1 MANNMTEHL
10 IDVVIPVFNGAK
22 TVRSAVESIKDQTV
36 RGIKILIVDDGSTDD
51 TPHILTEIAGG
62 DARVKVIRQPHGGVV
77 AARNTGLAHCRAEF
91 VALLDADDL
100 AYPHRFAKQLAYLQE
115 HPECVAVSGAIRFID
130 ELGFLG
136 DILRLPSPDE
146 ADAEWVPAK
155 EPYLIHSC
163 LMARLSA
170 LRAVGGYRNVVY
182 SEDSDLYWRIHQPGK
197 LHNMDTV
204 LGGYRMHNASISG
217 SSINNGRTM
226 ALSSQL
232 AAISAVRRRL
242 DRTDV
247 SFPVEAAGE
256 YRAATSLA
264 EIFTL
269 GCRGLTSS
277 EIPHLE
283 IALAAKLLELAAYR
297 PYELELTDCRFI
309 RTALTNRVRSLNPK
323 NKTELMHV
331 VTRTGARL
339 VRKRRLR
346 EAFALVPFAQY
357 PRATKHLA
365 KRFASLPFSKLT

>member
-1 MANNMTEHL
+1 MSEHL
-10 IDVVIPVFNGAK
+10 INVVIPVFNGAK
-22 TVRSAVESIKDQTV
+22 TVRSAVESINDQTV
-36 RGIKILIVDDGSTDD
+36 RSIKILIVDDGSTDD

-62 DARVKVIRQPHGGVV
+62 ESRVKVIRQPHGGVV

-100 AYPHRFAKQLAYLQE
+100 AYPDRFANQLAYLQE
-115 HPECVAVSGAIRFID
+115 HPECVAVSGATRLINEQGR
-130 ELGFLG
+130 FLG
-136 DILRLPSPDE
+136 YIVRLPSPDK
-146 ADAEWVPAK
+146 ADAEWAPAK
-155 EPYLIHSC
+155 EPFLIHSF
-163 LMARLSA
+163 LMARLST

-204 LGGYRMHNASISG
+204 LGESRMHNASISS

-232 AAISAVRRRL
+232 AAISAERRRFG
-242 DRTDV
+242 RTDL
-247 SFPVEAAGE
+247 SFPVEAAE
-256 YRAATSLA
+256 QYRAATSLA
-264 EIFTL
+264 EIFEL

-277 EIPHLE
+277 EISHLQ
-283 IALAAKLLELAAYR
+283 IAVAAKLLELAAYR

-309 RTALTNRVRSLNPK
+309 RTALTNRARSLNPN

-331 VTRTGARL
+331 VLRTAARL

-346 EAFALVPFAQY
+346 EAFALVPSAQY
-357 PRATKHLA
+357 PRAMTHLA
-365 KRFASLPFSKLT
+365 KRFASRPFSE

>member
-1 MANNMTEHL
+1 MMANMGEHL
-10 IDVVIPVFNGAK
+10 INVVIPVFNGAK
-22 TVRSAVESIKDQTV
+22 TVRSAVESINDQTV
-36 RGIKILIVDDGSTDD
+36 RSIKILIVDDGSTDD

-62 DARVKVIRQPHGGVV
+62 ESRVKVIRQPHGGVV

-100 AYPHRFAKQLAYLQE
+100 AYPDRFANQLAYLQE
-115 HPECVAVSGAIRFID
+115 HPDCAAVSGATRLINEHGR
-130 ELGFLG
+130 FLG
-136 DILRLPSPDE
+136 YIVRLPSPDE
-146 ADAEWVPAK
+146 ADAEWAPAK
-155 EPYLIHSC
+155 EPFLIHSF

-197 LHNMDTV
+197 LHNMETV
-204 LGGYRMHNASISG
+204 LGESRMHNASISG

-232 AAISAVRRRL
+232 AAISAVRRRFG
-242 DRTDV
+242 RTDL
-247 SFPVEAAGE
+247 SFPVEAAE
-256 YRAATSLA
+256 QYRAATSLA
-264 EIFTL
+264 EIFEL

-277 EIPHLE
+277 EISHLE
-283 IALAAKLLELAAYR
+283 IAVAAKLLELAAYR

-309 RTALTNRVRSLNPK
+309 RTALTNRARSLNPK

-331 VTRTGARL
+331 VLRTAARL

-346 EAFALVPFAQY
+346 EAFALVPSAQY
-357 PRATKHLA
+357 PRAMTHLA
-365 KRFASLPFSKLT
+365 KRFVSRPFSE